1 MQQRPCAVEKPD
13 DSEIGSPEDYA
24 ALAAEAERA
33 QTITIRGREG
43 WLFFG
48 PELRHIGVGPFWG
61 EDAARVSRARKPEN
75 ADPLP
80 AILDFKRQL
89 DTIGVELIL
98 IPVPPKSIVYADMLA
113 SNLSLPSP
121 PPRLDPAHQLFY
133 ELLRSED
140 VTVIDLTEIFLDN
153 RSHPEGPV
161 YCRQDTHWSGCAFYL
176 FIRAH
181 RTGLVSSLPASC
193 LHDFVVC
200 SRSHRS
206 PQGSARASS
215 RESCSSRVWRF
226 RV

>member
-1 MQQRPCAVEKPD
+1 MPIRPITAARSALVVALAGLLACAVEKPD

-121 PPRLDPAHQLFY
+121 PPRPRSGASIV
-133 ELLRSED
+133 LRAATKRRRD
-140 VTVIDLTEIFLDN
+140 GDRPHRNF
-153 RSHPEGPV
+153 
-161 YCRQDTHWSGCAFYL
+161 SG
-176 FIRAH
+176 
-181 RTGLVSSLPASC
+181 
-193 LHDFVVC
+193 
-200 SRSHRS
+200 
-206 PQGSARASS
+206 
-215 RESCSSRVWRF
+215 
-226 RV
+226 